1 MLEKENNFNIIN
13 DGATKDIYSNEKV
26 KQQSSDFSNF
36 DLSNDNVKDIYGNLE
51 NKIGDV
57 EGSTTDNNLC
67 HNLTSSNI
75 TTKDQRYT

>member
-1 MLEKENNFNIIN
+1 MLEKENNFVTN
-13 DGATKDIYSNEKV
+13 DGATKGIHSNKNKA

-36 DLSNDNVKDIYGNLE
+36 DLSNDNVKNIYGNLE
-51 NKIGDV
+51 NKVGDV
-57 EGSTTDNNLC
+57 EGSTTDNNLS